1 MLTCSLLIQ
10 GPGLYRVRAANVTG
24 CAGILMRWPLSVVVW
39 RRCCTIPSTR
49 CVVVL
54 EPFTL
59 VILWLVIHNVLACM
73 SFLEQ
78 TQVLWWTRSSYDP
91 CLYCSSLAVF
101 VVLGCFFTT
110 QNKNTGTNVFVLLLF
125 LNLWCRRCFRR
136 FFWMIWNFTFDLLV

>member
-49 CVVVL
+49 RVVVL
-54 EPFTL
+54 DPFTFVFL
-59 VILWLVIHNVLACM
+59 RLCDSQRPCLHE
-73 SFLEQ
+73 FLEQ
-78 TQVLWWTRSSYDP
+78 TWLLWWTRSSYDQ

-110 QNKNTGTNVFVLLLF
+110 QNKNTGINVFVLLLF
-125 LNLWCRRCFRR
+125 LNRWCRIVFDD
-136 FFWMIWNFTFDLLV
+136 FFEWFGTLRLIF